1 MIDKALLIA
10 RDGMQR
16 AAESVAKRAT
26 TISTIGDESSDADL
40 ANELVGMNVDMLS
53 YKANAKVVKSV
64 SKLDQDILDILV

>member
-26 TISTIGDESSDADL
+26 TISTIGGESSDADL
-40 ANELVGMNVDMLS
+40 ANELVGMKVDMLS